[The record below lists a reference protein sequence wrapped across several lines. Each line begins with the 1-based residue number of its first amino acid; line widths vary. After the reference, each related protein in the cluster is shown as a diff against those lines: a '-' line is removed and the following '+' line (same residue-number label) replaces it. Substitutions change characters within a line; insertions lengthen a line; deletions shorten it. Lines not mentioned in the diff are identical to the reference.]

1 MNKALLLSLSVAIF
15 GYAQDFAKVGLGV
28 VTMQQPYK
36 GTKGKVLLL
45 PYLEAKHK
53 GFYIR
58 GLETGY
64 EYAMDG
70 GFTFGGFAK
79 GRLDGYKGS
88 DSDDLNGMQERTY
101 ALEGGIKASF
111 GSYDAG
117 RVSAFA
123 SNDISGVHNGY
134 ELGVEYS
141 KMFIHE
147 KSTIIPYVSLK
158 KESKKL
164 TDYYYGVKNSE
175 ATPQRAEYSPKGAVN
190 TEIGVRYMYKVSDNI
205 DFIGGVSYAK
215 LDEEIHKS
223 PIVKDKE
230 RFKLFAACGYKF

>member
-205 DFIGGVSYAK
+205 DFIGGASYAK

>member
-1 MNKALLLSLSVAIF
+1 MNKALVLFIGIAIF
-15 GYAQDFAKVGLGV
+15 GYAQDFAKVGLGAV
-28 VTMQQPYK
+28 AIQQPYK

-53 GFYIR
+53 GFYIQ

-64 EYAMDG
+64 EYATDG

-79 GRLDGYKGS
+79 GRQDGYKGS
-88 DSDDLNGMQERTY
+88 DSNDLNGMQDRTY

-111 GSYDAG
+111 GSYDMG
-117 RVSAFA
+117 KVSAFA

-134 ELGVEYS
+134 ELGLEYS
-141 KMFIHE
+141 KIFIYD
-147 KSTIIPYVSLK
+147 KSVAIPYISLK

-175 ATPQRAEYSPKGAVN
+175 ATAQRAAYSTNGATN
-190 TEIGVRYMYKVSDNI
+190 AEIGIRYMYKVYSDI
-205 DFIGGVSYAK
+205 DFIGGAFYTK

-223 PIVKDKE
+223 PIVKDKG
-230 RFKLFAACGYKF
+230 RFKLFVACAYKF